1 MDIPVKL
8 LIVED
13 DMIIAANIA
22 MQLSKLG
29 YEVSGIVPRGEEAIR
44 HVETNRPDLILLDIS
59 LKGLLDG
66 IDTAHAIHQRWSIPI
81 IYVTANTDEATF
93 ARAKKTHPYAYI
105 SKPIRAIELQR
116 AIELAISRLSDEQ
129 HPTDASVRPNPA
141 PDAPFVLDDR
151 IFVRN
156 REKIIKIFIADIL
169 YVEADRNY
177 CNLCTVNKE
186 YLLTTTLKAMED
198 KLPANY
204 FVRVHRSYLVNLTQ
218 VDEVGEGHIGIK
230 GKTIPLSHLLRE
242 ALLKRIQTI

>member
-8 LIVED
+8 LVVED

-22 MQLSKLG
+22 LQLSKLG
-29 YEVSGIVPRGEEAIR
+29 YEVSGIVPRGEEAIL
-44 HVETNRPDLILLDIS
+44 HAETNRPDLILLDIS
-59 LKGLLDG
+59 LKGSLDG
-66 IDTAHAIHQRWSIPI
+66 IETAHAINQRWNIPI

-93 ARAKKTHPYAYI
+93 ERAKKTRPYAFI

-116 AIELAISRLSDEQ
+116 AIELAISRLADEH
-129 HPTDASVRPNPA
+129 HPTTTADPA
-141 PDAPFVLDDR
+141 PDAPFVLSDR
-151 IFVRN
+151 IFVRH

-177 CNLCTVNKE
+177 CHLYTADKE
-186 YLLTTTLKAMED
+186 YILTTTLKVMED

-218 VDEVGEGHIGIK
+218 VDEVGEGHIGAK
-230 GKTIPLSHLLRE
+230 GKTIPLSHNLRE